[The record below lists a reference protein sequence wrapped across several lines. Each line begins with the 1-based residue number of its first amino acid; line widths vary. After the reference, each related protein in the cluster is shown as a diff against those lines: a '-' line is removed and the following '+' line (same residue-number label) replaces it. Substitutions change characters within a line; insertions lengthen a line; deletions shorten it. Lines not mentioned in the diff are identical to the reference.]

1 VVQITNL
8 EVDQKAQARRGTAV
22 SAVCNW
28 RVELRLQATSTT
40 SIRIAAS
47 GRSSSNI
54 RIPKAYVLTTT
65 TGTSNKRSAT
75 DCES

>member
-28 RVELRLQATSTT
+28 
-40 SIRIAAS
+40 
-47 GRSSSNI
+47 GSNCVCKP
-54 RIPKAYVLTTT
+54 RRPR
-65 TGTSNKRSAT
+65 RSA
-75 DCES
+75 SRPVVALLQI